1 MSFQKSVIEYK
12 SIYFH
17 FLDGL
22 LNTTSGGSLDYVL
35 KTIKD
40 IADINLNQI
49 NLADLSFISE
59 KDENLI
65 LIKFFSEDSKI
76 YKLFYINYDFA
87 STPQSIP
94 TSPVSA
100 SSGSVSPVSA
110 SSGSVSPV
118 SASSGS
124 VSPVSAS
131 PVTVSPV
138 TVSPGSGS
146 VSPKSP
152 RSSSSGSPKSV
163 SGFTLHESFSEEELT
178 PDHLKEHFFNFCIIS
193 ISFNK
198 HQTTTIIFKKGV
210 KIFLYILNTGLDI
223 TENGNSQKINDQ
235 YLYQLCKGICICND
249 INNPQEL
256 VNAYYFIENFLYIS
270 YFYDSINREKKI
282 FLKKISYID

>member
-100 SSGSVSPVSA
+100 SSGSASPGSASPVSA
-110 SSGSVSPV
+110 SPVSASPGFGSVSPV
-118 SASSGS
+118 SASHVTVSPGSGS
-124 VSPVSAS
+124 VSPKLSRS
-131 PVTVSPV
+131 S
-138 TVSPGSGS
+138 SSGSGS

-178 PDHLKEHFFNFCIIS
+178 PDHFKEHFFNFCIIS

-198 HQTTTIIFKKGV
+198 HQTTTNIFKKGV
-210 KIFLYILNTGLDI
+210 KIFLYIL
-223 TENGNSQKINDQ
+223 ER
-235 YLYQLCKGICICND
+235 C
-249 INNPQEL
+249 
-256 VNAYYFIENFLYIS
+256 VF
-270 YFYDSINREKKI
+270 
-282 FLKKISYID
+282 

>member
-1 MSFQKSVIEYK
+1 MSFLKSITEYK

-40 IADINLNQI
+40 IANINLNQI

-76 YKLFYINYDFA
+76 YKLFYIKYDFA

-100 SSGSVSPVSA
+100 SSGSASPVSA
-110 SSGSVSPV
+110 SPVSASPGFGSVSPV
-118 SASSGS
+118 SA
-124 VSPVSAS
+124 
-131 PVTVSPV
+131 
-138 TVSPGSGS
+138 SPGSGS

-178 PDHLKEHFFNFCIIS
+178 PDHFKEHFFNFCIIS

-198 HQTTTIIFKKGV
+198 HQTTTNIFKKGV
-210 KIFLYILNTGLDI
+210 KIFLYIL
-223 TENGNSQKINDQ
+223 ER
-235 YLYQLCKGICICND
+235 C
-249 INNPQEL
+249 
-256 VNAYYFIENFLYIS
+256 VF
-270 YFYDSINREKKI
+270 
-282 FLKKISYID
+282 